1 MSKNTDAIESA
12 YKSFVSDDVQ
22 AIIAMIDEGAEWVV
36 PDSLPQ
42 GGSFRG
48 PDDVSRFFQRVAETW
63 ETLHLDIDKL
73 LDAGDHVVGI
83 GRASGKLHEGR
94 EAGYRFV
101 HVFEMNDGR
110 IAGYQ
115 EYVDPDETLR
125 SL

>member
-12 YKSFVSDDVQ
+12 YKAFVSDDVQ

-36 PDSLPQ
+36 PESLPQ

-48 PDDVSRFFQRVAETW
+48 PDDVSRFFQRVASIW
-63 ETLHLDIDKL
+63 ETLHLDIDRL

-83 GRASGKLHEGR
+83 GRASGKLREGR
-94 EAGYRFV
+94 EAGYRFA
-101 HVFEMNDGR
+101 HVFEMKDGR
-110 IAGYQ
+110 ISGYQ
-115 EYVDPDETLR
+115 EYADPDETLR